1 MSSTIVALIVSLV
14 FVVIL
19 VSGFFVGFWRGLKKS
34 TANLVISIV
43 GAIIAFFIT
52 PVVTNAIMGINIDY
66 NGQTTSLGQMIVI
79 AIKENPDIANI
90 INNNPNLEA
99 FFANLPSAVAN
110 TIVFILLT
118 IAVEIVIYIIYRIFA
133 CFFFKTKE
141 GEKKHRLFG
150 GLVGLAKTFVITLF
164 AFMPLAGL
172 IGVLNT
178 YTYSDTYIIESVA
191 TYSEEQVDNGDKSG
205 ENGILGEYVPDQV
218 VQVIRGFEDNML
230 TKICGIFGLDNATFD
245 YLSKFQIENE
255 NIYIRQELEDYY
267 KIADF
272 ALQVSKEDNLKFSNI
287 DYDKVE
293 ISINNVVDN
302 GLFKTVVCDLVADI
316 LVNYENY
323 PFISDNQSFQEY
335 SDVINEIGKNLSLHE
350 DEEKGYQIYFTNDIN
365 QIFATFKTL
374 GQNGIIDQIISLEDK
389 SIENVLNVLTNEQ
402 NSEKFEQS
410 INSLLKVNLI
420 RDGIEPIVQR
430 GVDEILEGSDKID
443 VDTSSWTEQDW
454 TDLSSSLVNVVNDY
468 SKISNQIDLNTLLSD
483 ATILL
488 DKQANY
494 NINEILTSTGS
505 LIDEIRSIKLFKN
518 AQGQS
523 IFDKYLTDNNISLPQ
538 ETIYD
543 SLGQTVEIKNYKQMF
558 EFIAPSLTELRD
570 SNLYDIIS
578 SGGDST
584 TMMTNLASLLSI
596 EGNDGLLSKILLPL
610 QQIEPI
616 KSIINENL
624 SSLSNDIVDF
634 SNLTTYQDWKDDYK
648 YITEMII
655 SLNEKSIDN
664 QTYLEIALSGD
675 IDKLLNNLTDEDVD
689 VILKPILYAKS
700 TNVFKQNLIN
710 NVKEVLDNLTSPA
723 MSNIDISSITLKEGE
738 KEDQTQEICNVFKN
752 FIKLN
757 KIYQDGNT
765 LKDLDKTVLAS
776 LFTSMQQNAYRTE
789 NSEEGLQE
797 IGLFNGA
804 FINLMSKLKNTYA
817 DAIEFIE
824 SQEGYENYFDENNYK
839 NIDFT
844 NVFEL
849 IKQYEQAQA

>member
-52 PVVTNAIMGINIDY
+52 PVVTNAIMGINIEY
-66 NGQTTSLGQMIVI
+66 NGQTTSLGQMVVI

-118 IAVEIVIYIIYRIFA
+118 IAIEIVIYIIYRIFA

-316 LVNYENY
+316 LVNYEKY

-335 SDVINEIGKNLSLHE
+335 SDVINEIGKNLALHE

-505 LIDEIRSIKLFKN
+505 LIDEVRSIKLFKN

-558 EFIAPSLTELRD
+558 EFIAPSVTELRD

-578 SGGDST
+578 SSGDST

-596 EGNDGLLSKILLPL
+596 EGNDDLLSKILLPL

-655 SLNEKSIDN
+655 SLNEKSVDN

-765 LKDLDKTVLAS
+765 LKDLDKTVLAN

-839 NIDFT
+839 NIDFA

>member
-52 PVVTNAIMGINIDY
+52 PVVTNAIMGINIEY
-66 NGQTTSLGQMIVI
+66 NGQTTSLGQMVVI

-402 NSEKFEQS
+402 NNEKFEQS

-505 LIDEIRSIKLFKN
+505 LIDEVRSIKLFKN

-578 SGGDST
+578 SSGDST

-596 EGNDGLLSKILLPL
+596 EGNDDLLSKILLPL

-624 SSLSNDIVDF
+624 SSLSNDILDF

-655 SLNEKSIDN
+655 SLNEKSVDN

-765 LKDLDKTVLAS
+765 LKDLDKTVLAN

-839 NIDFT
+839 NIDFA

>member
-454 TDLSSSLVNVVNDY
+454 TGLSSSLVNIVNDY

-483 ATILL
+483 ATVLL

-505 LIDEIRSIKLFKN
+505 LIDEVRSIKLFKN

-578 SGGDST
+578 SSGDST

-596 EGNDGLLSKILLPL
+596 EGNDDLLSKILLPL

-655 SLNEKSIDN
+655 SLNEKSVDN

-710 NVKEVLDNLTSPA
+710 NVKEILDNLTSPA

-765 LKDLDKTVLAS
+765 LKDLDKTVLAN

-839 NIDFT
+839 NIDFA

>member
-52 PVVTNAIMGINIDY
+52 PVITNAIMGINIDY

-596 EGNDGLLSKILLPL
+596 EGNDDLLSKILLPL

-655 SLNEKSIDN
+655 SLNEKSVDN

-675 IDKLLNNLTDEDVD
+675 IDNLLNNLTDEDVD

-839 NIDFT
+839 NIDFA

>member
-52 PVVTNAIMGINIDY
+52 PVITNAIMGINIDY

-118 IAVEIVIYIIYRIFA
+118 IAIEIVIYIIYRIFA

-596 EGNDGLLSKILLPL
+596 EGNDDLLSKILLPL

-655 SLNEKSIDN
+655 SLNEKSVDN

-675 IDKLLNNLTDEDVD
+675 IDNLLNNLTDEDVD

-839 NIDFT
+839 NIDFA

>member
-66 NGQTTSLGQMIVI
+66 NGQTTSLGQMVVI

-505 LIDEIRSIKLFKN
+505 LIDEVRSIKLFKN

-558 EFIAPSLTELRD
+558 EFIAPSVTELRD

-578 SGGDST
+578 SSGDST

-596 EGNDGLLSKILLPL
+596 EGNDDLLSKILLPL

-655 SLNEKSIDN
+655 SLNEKSVDN

-675 IDKLLNNLTDEDVD
+675 IDNLLNNLTDEDVD

-710 NVKEVLDNLTSPA
+710 NVKEILDNLTSPA

-789 NSEEGLQE
+789 NSDEGLQE

-839 NIDFT
+839 NIDFA

>member
-19 VSGFFVGFWRGLKKS
+19 VLGFFVGFWRGLKKS

-52 PVVTNAIMGINIDY
+52 PVITNAIMGINIDY

-570 SNLYDIIS
+570 SNLYDIIAS
-578 SGGDST
+578 SGDST

-596 EGNDGLLSKILLPL
+596 EGNDDLLSKILLPL

-655 SLNEKSIDN
+655 SLNEKSVDN

-675 IDKLLNNLTDEDVD
+675 IDNLLNNLTDEDVD

-839 NIDFT
+839 NIDFA

>member
-52 PVVTNAIMGINIDY
+52 PVITNAIMGINIDY

-110 TIVFILLT
+110 TIVFILLM
-118 IAVEIVIYIIYRIFA
+118 IAIEIVIYIIYRIFA

-596 EGNDGLLSKILLPL
+596 EGNDDLLSKILLPL

-655 SLNEKSIDN
+655 SLNEKSVDN

-675 IDKLLNNLTDEDVD
+675 IDNLLNNLTDEDVD

-839 NIDFT
+839 NIDFA

>member
-66 NGQTTSLGQMIVI
+66 NGQTTSLGQMVVI

-335 SDVINEIGKNLSLHE
+335 SDVINEIGKNLAFHE

-389 SIENVLNVLTNEQ
+389 SIENVLNILTNEQ

-596 EGNDGLLSKILLPL
+596 EGNDDLLSKILLPL

-789 NSEEGLQE
+789 NSDEGLQE

-839 NIDFT
+839 NIDFA

>member
-66 NGQTTSLGQMIVI
+66 NGQTTSLGQMVVI

-596 EGNDGLLSKILLPL
+596 EGNDDLLSKILLPL

-655 SLNEKSIDN
+655 SLNEKSVDN

-839 NIDFT
+839 NIDFA